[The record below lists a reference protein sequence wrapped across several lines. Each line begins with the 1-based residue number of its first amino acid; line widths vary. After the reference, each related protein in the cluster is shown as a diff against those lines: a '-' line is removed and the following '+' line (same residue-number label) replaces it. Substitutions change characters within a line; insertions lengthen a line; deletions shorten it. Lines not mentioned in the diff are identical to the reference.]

1 MESLEKLKKFYAH
14 KTVLVTGHTGF
25 KGSWLC
31 EILIKLGAN
40 VIGYSL
46 PSPTHPNLYSMLN
59 LDSKITSIIGDVR
72 DYNKMK
78 NVIEMYRPQIVFH
91 LAAQPIVRE
100 SYLNPR
106 ETFEI
111 NVMGTVNLLEAIRT
125 TNSVESF
132 VNITTDKVYENEDGH
147 DKPFKEDEKLD
158 GHDPYSN
165 SKSCSELVTHSYI
178 KSFLKE
184 KGIMVSTVRAGNV
197 IGGGDFSKDRIIPD
211 CVRALCSNKVMI
223 IRNPDSIR
231 PYQHVLEPLN
241 VYIQLAMM
249 QLENKSLSSAYN
261 VGPDEDDCLRTI
273 DIVKKLSAYSH
284 FTYKV
289 EKDKGPHEASY
300 LKLDNSKIKNNLG
313 WHPILNIDAAIEWIS
328 EWNDAYVA
336 GNDITKVIDSQIE
349 RYFKLL

>member
-1 MESLEKLKKFYAH
+1 MESLEKLKRFYSDR
-14 KTVLVTGHTGF
+14 TVLVTGHTGF

-31 EILIKLGAN
+31 EILVKLGAK

-46 PSPTHPNLYSMLN
+46 PSPTNPNLYSMLN
-59 LDSKITSIIGDVR
+59 LDSKITSVIGDVR
-72 DYNKMK
+72 EYEKIRSVIKMH
-78 NVIEMYRPQIVFH
+78 RPQIVFH

-100 SYLNPR
+100 SYIYPR

-125 TNSVESF
+125 TDSVISF
-132 VNITTDKVYENEDGH
+132 VNITTDKVYENEDGR
-147 DKPFKEDEKLD
+147 DRPLREDEKLD

-184 KGIMVSTVRAGNV
+184 KGVSVSTVRAGNV

-211 CVRALCSNKVMI
+211 CVRALYSNNVMI

-249 QLENKSLSSAYN
+249 QTENKSFSSAYN
-261 VGPDEDDCLRTI
+261 VGPDEEDCLKTI
-273 DIVKKLSAYSH
+273 DIVKKFSSQSS
-284 FTYKV
+284 FVFKI
-289 EKDKGPHEASY
+289 EKDDGPHEASY
-300 LKLDNSKIKNNLG
+300 LKLDNSKIKKYLG
-313 WHPILNIDAAIEWIS
+313 WHPILNIDDAIAWIAEWTNIYI
-328 EWNDAYVA
+328 N
-336 GNDITKVIDSQIE
+336 GKDIIEVVDSQIE